1 MDKYKQ
7 MKLMKLRNELA
18 RITAELQQIEALE
31 TASIDV
37 ISLNN
42 AWSLLDDKQAQ
53 LTADVE
59 RLMST

>member
-18 RITAELQQIEALE
+18 RITAELHQIEALE